1 MGESISARKITA
13 NEADEDQSNLL
24 KAIVEFN
31 EKSSPRTKEDKD
43 KKEILT
49 KEHILFMKDEN

>member
-49 KEHILFMKDEN
+49 KGHILFMKDEN

>member
-43 KKEILT
+43 KKEILI